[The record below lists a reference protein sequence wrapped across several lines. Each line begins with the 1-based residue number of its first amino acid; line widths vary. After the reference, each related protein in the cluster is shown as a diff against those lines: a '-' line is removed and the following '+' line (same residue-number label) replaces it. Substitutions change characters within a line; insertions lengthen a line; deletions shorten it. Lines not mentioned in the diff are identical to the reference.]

1 MLRSSAAR
9 RSDREEGER
18 PMRTPSL
25 YRSLLILPLCMFGCS
40 QNWTVRKPPGD
51 DVKTVASVGDNS
63 LPIRSGTP
71 DSSVRAQD
79 TEPIP
84 PTPSR
89 GRISGRVYDERGK
102 PVPSAKVR
110 LAVGGESGGKA
121 VASTTDR
128 SGAFTLRGLR
138 PGSSYTVIAE
148 YDGENG
154 LMTGRVEA
162 EAPDTDVR
170 IGLQRR
176 AEDGDDVR
184 TTIRPARPNVAPISN
199 VEDSDE
205 AEDTGPLSAR
215 TSRDD
220 LEPPAPEAEAMREN
234 DSGSRPSP
242 RISASAGSSGKSS
255 GWTQGHRPVDR
266 SAAGSSRASRVS
278 QETDGDDEVN
288 PLPPALEPG
297 KVGSKLELED
307 APDSSIALARGQVS
321 SQGQRRRASAARS
334 TPAVAA
340 DAGLDDGPATT
351 DQSAPQPL
359 PQGVVAG
366 ARSVESDGYAPLK
379 MSDPNALSRRPAS
392 SPRQAARD
400 LQDPSASLPPRP
412 GRAAAPTE
420 QTRPTW
426 GELAFKKE
434 PIPLDESLQKVAR
447 DLAVKGTRGGADEGL
462 KAAAKTT
469 ASSASGAA
477 VLATGRKV
485 TCEFNPAERRLVDFR
500 LPDVQGQMVS
510 FHDFDADLILLDFW
524 GTWCAPCR
532 KSISHLIE
540 IQQTL
545 GGRKVQVVGIACER
559 TPAKERAANVAK
571 SLKELKINY
580 PVLIS
585 SMDGTCPVQDA
596 FQIQFYPT
604 LVLVDR
610 QGRILWREQGATD
623 VTLARMDRFILKNL
637 NRSSTTGEDALQ
649 ARVARGTN

>member
-1 MLRSSAAR
+1 
-9 RSDREEGER
+9 
-18 PMRTPSL
+18 MRTPSL
-25 YRSLLILPLCMFGCS
+25 YRGLLILPLCMLGCS

-79 TEPIP
+79 TEPIL
-84 PTPSR
+84 PSPSP
-89 GRISGRVYDERGK
+89 GRISGRVYDELGK

-121 VASTTDR
+121 VSSVTDR

-148 YDGENG
+148 YEGENG

-170 IGLQRR
+170 IGLQPR
-176 AEDGDDVR
+176 AADGDDVR

-205 AEDTGPLSAR
+205 AENTGSLSAR

-220 LEPPAPEAEAMREN
+220 LEPPALEAEAMRGN

-266 SAAGSSRASRVS
+266 SAAGQGGASGSGSGSAAGSSRASRIP
-278 QETDGDDEVN
+278 QETDGDDEAN
-288 PLPPALEPG
+288 PLPPALEPA
-297 KVGSKLELED
+297 KVGSKLEPED
-307 APDSSIALARGQVS
+307 APDDSIALARGQVS

-340 DAGLDDGPATT
+340 DDGLDDGPATT

-379 MSDPNALSRRPAS
+379 MSDPNALSRKPAS

-434 PIPLDESLQKVAR
+434 PIPLDESLQKVSR
-447 DLAVKGTRGGADEGL
+447 DLAVKGTRGGADQGL

-469 ASSASGAA
+469 ASSAPGAA

-485 TCEFNPAERRLVDFR
+485 TCEFNPEERRLVDFR

-510 FHDFDADLILLDFW
+510 FRDFDAELVLLDFW

-532 KSISHLIE
+532 KSIPHLIE

-545 GGRKVQVVGIACER
+545 GGKKVQVVGIACER
-559 TPAKERAANVAK
+559 TPAKDRAANVAK

-637 NRSSTTGEDALQ
+637 NRPSTTGEDELQ

>member
-1 MLRSSAAR
+1 
-9 RSDREEGER
+9 
-18 PMRTPSL
+18 MRTPSL
-25 YRSLLILPLCMFGCS
+25 YRGLLILPLCMFGCS

-51 DVKTVASVGDNS
+51 EVKTVASVGDKS

-79 TEPIP
+79 TEPIL

-102 PVPSAKVR
+102 PVPSARVR

-121 VASTTDR
+121 VSSVTDR

-148 YDGENG
+148 YEGENG

-176 AEDGDDVR
+176 AADGDDVR

-205 AEDTGPLSAR
+205 AENVGPLSAR
-215 TSRDD
+215 TNRED
-220 LEPPAPEAEAMREN
+220 LEPPALEAESMRGN
-234 DSGSRPSP
+234 DSGSRATP
-242 RISASAGSSGKSS
+242 RISASAESSGKSS

-266 SAAGSSRASRVS
+266 SAAGQGGASGSGSAEGSSRASRAP
-278 QETDGDDEVN
+278 QDTDGDDEVN
-288 PLPPALEPG
+288 PLPPALEPE
-297 KVGSKLELED
+297 KVGSKLEPED
-307 APDSSIALARGQVS
+307 APDHSIALARDQVS
-321 SQGQRRRASAARS
+321 SQGQRRRASALRA

-340 DAGLDDGPATT
+340 DAALDDDPAAP

-366 ARSVESDGYAPLK
+366 ARSVDSEGYAPLM
-379 MSDPNALSRRPAS
+379 MSAPDALSRKPAS
-392 SPRQAARD
+392 SPRQATRD
-400 LQDPSASLPPRP
+400 LKDPSASLPPRP

-420 QTRPTW
+420 QVRPTW

-434 PIPLDESLQKVAR
+434 PIPLDESLQKVSR
-447 DLAVKGTRGGADEGL
+447 DLAGKSTLGGADQGL

-469 ASSASGAA
+469 ASSTLRPAA
-477 VLATGRKV
+477 LATGTKV
-485 TCEFNPAERRLVDFR
+485 TCQFNPEERRLVDFR
-500 LPDVQGQMVS
+500 LPDVRGQMVS
-510 FHDFDADLILLDFW
+510 FRDFDADLILLDFW

-532 KSISHLIE
+532 KSVAHLIE

-545 GGRKVQVVGIACER
+545 GGKKVQVVGIACER
-559 TPAKERAANVAK
+559 TPAKDRAANVAK

-610 QGRILWREQGATD
+610 QGRVLWREQGATD
-623 VTLARMDRFILKNL
+623 VTLARMDRFILRNL
-637 NRSSTTGEDALQ
+637 NRTSTTGEDALQ

>member
-9 RSDREEGER
+9 RSDSEEGER

-25 YRSLLILPLCMFGCS
+25 YRSLLILPLCMSGCS

-102 PVPSAKVR
+102 PVPGAKVR

-121 VASTTDR
+121 VSAETDR
-128 SGAFTLRGLR
+128 SGAFTLRGVR

-148 YDGENG
+148 YQGENG

-176 AEDGDDVR
+176 AADGDDVR

-205 AEDTGPLSAR
+205 AENAGSLSAR

-220 LEPPAPEAEAMREN
+220 LEPPALEAEAMRGN

-266 SAAGSSRASRVS
+266 SAAGQGGASGS
-278 QETDGDDEVN
+278 GSESGS
-288 PLPPALEPG
+288 EPG
-297 KVGSKLELED
+297 KVGSKLEPED

-379 MSDPNALSRRPAS
+379 MSDPNALSRKPAS

-434 PIPLDESLQKVAR
+434 PIPLDESLQKVSR
-447 DLAVKGTRGGADEGL
+447 DLAVKGTRGGADQGL

-469 ASSASGAA
+469 ASSAPGAA

-485 TCEFNPAERRLVDFR
+485 TCEFDPEERRLVDFR

-510 FHDFDADLILLDFW
+510 FHDFDAELVLLDFW

-532 KSISHLIE
+532 KSIPHLIE

-545 GGRKVQVVGIACER
+545 GGKKVQVVGIACER
-559 TPAKERAANVAK
+559 TPAKDRAANVAK

-610 QGRILWREQGATD
+610 QGRVLWREQGATD

-637 NRSSTTGEDALQ
+637 NRTSTP
-649 ARVARGTN
+649 

>member
-1 MLRSSAAR
+1 
-9 RSDREEGER
+9 
-18 PMRTPSL
+18 MRTPSL
-25 YRSLLILPLCMFGCS
+25 YRGLLILPLCMFGCS

-79 TEPIP
+79 TEPII

-102 PVPSAKVR
+102 PVPGAKVR

-121 VASTTDR
+121 VSSVTDR
-128 SGAFTLRGLR
+128 SGAFTLRGVR

-148 YDGENG
+148 YEGENG
-154 LMTGRVEA
+154 LMAGRVEA

-176 AEDGDDVR
+176 AADGDDVR

-205 AEDTGPLSAR
+205 AENAGPLSAR
-215 TSRDD
+215 TGRDD
-220 LEPPAPEAEAMREN
+220 LEPPAPEAEALRGN
-234 DSGSRPSP
+234 GSGSRPAP
-242 RISASAGSSGKSS
+242 RISSSAGSSGKSS
-255 GWTQGHRPVDR
+255 GWSQGHRSVGG
-266 SAAGSSRASRVS
+266 SAAGQGGASGSGSGTGSAEGSSRASRAS
-278 QETDGDDEVN
+278 KETDGDDEVN

-297 KVGSKLELED
+297 KVGATQEPED
-307 APDSSIALARGQVS
+307 APDHSIALARGQAS
-321 SQGQRRRASAARS
+321 SQGQRRRASAMRS

-340 DAGLDDGPATT
+340 DAGLDDDRATP

-366 ARSVESDGYAPLK
+366 ARSVEPDGYAPLR
-379 MSDPNALSRRPAS
+379 MSDPEALSRKPAS
-392 SPRQAARD
+392 SSRPATRD
-400 LQDPSASLPPRP
+400 LQEPSASLPPRP
-412 GRAAAPTE
+412 GRAVPPTE
-420 QTRPTW
+420 PTRPTW

-434 PIPLDESLQKVAR
+434 PIPLDESLQKVSR

-462 KAAAKTT
+462 KAAVKTA
-469 ASSASGAA
+469 ASSAPGLAA
-477 VLATGRKV
+477 LAAGTKV
-485 TCEFNPAERRLVDFR
+485 TCQFNPEEPRLVDFR
-500 LPDVQGQMVS
+500 LPDVEGRMVS

-532 KSISHLIE
+532 KSVAHLIE

-545 GGRKVQVVGIACER
+545 GGKKVQVVGIACER
-559 TPAKERAANVAK
+559 TPAKDRAANVAK

-610 QGRILWREQGATD
+610 RGRVLWREQGATD

-637 NRSSTTGEDALQ
+637 NHTSTTGEDALQ
-649 ARVARGTN
+649 ARVARAAN